1 MERLVSVRGGM
12 TICKGSLDLLAFNG
26 THVWR
31 FLTKLTQFLIEC
43 LRFIGSQKRWFF
55 FQVSEFSFK
64 MVFRAEK
71 NFEKEILKE
80 MQRLVHLNR

>member
-31 FLTKLTQFLIEC
+31 FLTKLAQFLIEC
-43 LRFIGSQKRWFF
+43 LRFIGSQ
-55 FQVSEFSFK
+55 
-64 MVFRAEK
+64 
-71 NFEKEILKE
+71 
-80 MQRLVHLNR
+80 